1 MMRPA
6 CGDMQARP
14 DASLSYESNRG
25 VIRMHEGPN
34 LGSYSAIPCILLRLL
49 RASAKLQIRRPC
61 AFLFC
66 VRGTTCSLDIGR
78 TRNLEQCLG
87 HERTFMCTCQ
97 PTLRPKISAAGWAGK
112 QAEVLNV
119 VLEDVLHAHPISEQR
134 MKEVLGHTPLQARS
148 ATRSMRCTQACLVC
162 QRHCLTHFA
171 MYLKTQCLQ

>member
-6 CGDMQARP
+6 CGDMQARL
-14 DASLSYESNRG
+14 DASLSYESNQG

-61 AFLFC
+61 AILYC
-66 VRGTTCSLDIGR
+66 VRGTTCSLDRGR
-78 TRNLEQCLG
+78 TRNEKQCMG
-87 HERTFMCTCQ
+87 HERTFMCTHR

-148 ATRSMRCTQACLVC
+148 GPSSMRCTQASFMF
-162 QRHCLTHFA
+162 QRHCLTRTVTYPNVA
-171 MYLKTQCLQ
+171 IT